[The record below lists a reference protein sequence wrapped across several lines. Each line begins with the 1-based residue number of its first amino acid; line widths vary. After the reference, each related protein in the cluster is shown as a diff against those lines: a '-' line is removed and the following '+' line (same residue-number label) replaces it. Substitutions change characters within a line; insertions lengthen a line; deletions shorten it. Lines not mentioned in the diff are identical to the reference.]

1 MEKTVNVPVKG
12 DQQECKRPPLA
23 AWKAIFYTGKGGRT
37 LHIRQT
43 NANKTLTARALPL
56 HTLLRDICR
65 QTACFSE

>member
-1 MEKTVNVPVKG
+1 MKKTVNVHAKG
-12 DQQECKRPPLA
+12 RQQECKRPPFA
-23 AWKAIFYTGKGGRT
+23 VGKATFCTGKGGRT

-43 NANKTLTARALPL
+43 NANKTLIARALPL